1 MEIEK
6 PHSAVSVSYSLG
18 LQGRPP
24 SRVTIPEI
32 APALHRIDARYGPVS
47 VRPDRVLAS
56 LTGAGRFRPADAP
69 RPTSLRPRQP
79 RPPVREAPPVLDPS
93 QAAPVAATPTA
104 MPAAAPPAAP
114 VPPIAA
120 RPEPASDISTPDP
133 VTPRPAP
140 VPVARVVEPPEET
153 AGNDTAPLLS
163 IAGVAKAFGP
173 VRAVD
178 TVSLDLHPGEKHAL
192 LGENGAGKST
202 LVKMIYGVLQPDAGT
217 ISLDGHPLRIDSP
230 SMARRLGIGMVF
242 QHFSTFEALTV
253 AENLAVVLPDRSLRD
268 IRRDIRRIGEEY
280 GLGIEP
286 DRHLADLS
294 AGERQRVE
302 IIRCLLQNPRLLIL
316 DEPTSVLTPQEAEA
330 LFTVLDRL
338 AGEGCAILYISHRLE
353 DVRALCT
360 GATVMRRGKVVA
372 TCDPREETAAS
383 LAEKM
388 IGSTV
393 ERPRKQAAYI
403 GKARLEVTD
412 LRMPSKGGMALEG
425 ISFAARKG
433 EILGIAGVAGEGQSE
448 LFAALSGERSLR
460 RNDTIRIDGRSVGR
474 LDPTRRRRAGM
485 AFAPER
491 RIGHSAIGD
500 MRLSENFR
508 LTHNA
513 LRTIR
518 GGAKKVREIFD
529 VRAEGRD
536 PFAAALSGGNLQKF
550 VIGREI
556 LREPKVLIVEQ
567 PTWGV
572 DAGAAA
578 TIHAALMDLAAKGA
592 AIVVISQDLDEIFAI
607 CDRVAVLHRGRLSE
621 PQVTGMVTA
630 EGLGLLMGGAEPTAL
645 AEAI

>member
-6 PHSAVSVSYSLG
+6 PHSAVSISYSLSP
-18 LQGRPP
+18 QERPASRFETFQIPPAFHAISARYAPTPIRP
-24 SRVTIPEI
+24 SR
-32 APALHRIDARYGPVS
+32 L
-47 VRPDRVLAS
+47 LAS
-56 LTGAGRFRPADAP
+56 LTGVGRFRPADSRRTTSIRP
-69 RPTSLRPRQP
+69 RPP
-79 RPPVREAPPVLDPS
+79 RPPVRQAPPVMTSGPM
-93 QAAPVAATPTA
+93 PVVTA
-104 MPAAAPPAAP
+104 IPLAAA
-114 VPPIAA
+114 V
-120 RPEPASDISTPDP
+120 STPSVAVKADLQSGVSLSEP
-133 VTPRPAP
+133 VSMKPDLPSVAKTP
-140 VPVARVVEPPEET
+140 PPENT
-153 AGNDTAPLLS
+153 ASAPLLS
-163 IAGVAKAFGP
+163 VRGVSKSFGP

-178 TVSLDLHPGEKHAL
+178 AVSLDLRSGEKHAL

-202 LVKMIYGVLQPDAGT
+202 LVKMIYGVLQPDSGT
-217 ISLDGHPLRIDSP
+217 ISLDGRALRIDSP
-230 SMARRLGIGMVF
+230 SMARRQGIGMVF
-242 QHFSTFEALTV
+242 QHFSTFEALSV

-268 IRRDIRRIGEEY
+268 IRRDVKRIGGEY

-286 DRHLADLS
+286 DRRLVDLS

-302 IIRCLLQNPRLLIL
+302 IIRCLLQNPRLLIM

-330 LFTVLDRL
+330 LFVVLNRL

-360 GATVMRRGKVVA
+360 SATVMRRGKVVA
-372 TCDPREETAAS
+372 TCDPREQTAAS
-383 LAEKM
+383 LAKMM

-393 ERPRKQAAYI
+393 EHPRKQAAYI
-403 GKARLEVTD
+403 GKPLLEVSD
-412 LRMPSKGGMALEG
+412 LSVPSTNGMALDG
-425 ISFAARKG
+425 ITFAARKG

-448 LFAALSGERSLR
+448 LFAALSGERILR
-460 RNDTIRIDGRSVGR
+460 RNDTIRVDGRAVGKF
-474 LDPTRRRRAGM
+474 DSTRRRRAGM

-513 LRTIR
+513 TGIGRNGAQQIR
-518 GGAKKVREIFD
+518 EDFD

-536 PFAAALSGGNLQKF
+536 PFASALSGGNLQKF

-556 LREPKVLIVEQ
+556 MRDPAVLIVEQ

-578 TIHAALMDLAAKGA
+578 TIHEALMALSAKGA

-621 PQVTGMVTA
+621 PQVTGTVTA
-630 EGLGLLMGGAEPTAL
+630 EALGLLMGGVEPTAL